1 MLYYLHTHF
10 RLCVDLITKNLFPI
24 SRSNPQSS
32 IGIAAIVTGLLFMF
46 VFVGSATPASAHTTV
61 EVEHISIDV
70 GWGIE
75 PPVIGIRNDFVF
87 KITEPGETEGS
98 YKGISNAFK
107 NIEATAMYGGAA
119 KKIEVNSDPKPGYYF
134 SPVIPTKTGSIV
146 MDLKGEI
153 NGIKVDVQIPIE
165 DVESTAILDFPPLDQ
180 QSSSSDIISLKNAIS
195 SLQKEVTSIKSGV
208 TIENTDD
215 GTNYNFA
222 VFGISIGTAGVVLA
236 IISMTRKIK

>member
-1 MLYYLHTHF
+1 M
-10 RLCVDLITKNLFPI
+10 VAKNLFPI
-24 SRSNPQSS
+24 RSNPQSG
-32 IGIAAIVTGLLFMF
+32 IGIAAIVTGLLFVF

-61 EVEHISIDV
+61 EVKHISIDV

-75 PPVIGIRNDFVF
+75 PPVVGIRNDFVF

-98 YKGISNAFK
+98 YKGITNAFK
-107 NIEATAMYGGAA
+107 NLEATAMYGGAA
-119 KKIEVNSDPKPGYYF
+119 KKIEVNSDPRQGYYF

-153 NGIKVDVQIPIE
+153 DGIEVDVQIPIE

-195 SLQKEVTSIKSGV
+195 SLQKEVTSIKSGGV
-208 TIENTDD
+208 IENTDK

-222 VFGISIGTAGVVLA
+222 VFGMSLGAAGVVLA
-236 IISMTRKIK
+236 IISMTRKTK

>member
-1 MLYYLHTHF
+1 M
-10 RLCVDLITKNLFPI
+10 VTKNFFSKSRTNNFGGI
-24 SRSNPQSS
+24 S
-32 IGIAAIVTGLLFMF
+32 IAAIVTGLLFVF
-46 VFVGSATPASAHTTV
+46 VFVGSAMPASAHTTV

-75 PPVIGIRNDFVF
+75 PPVVGIRNDFVF
-87 KITEPGETEGS
+87 KITEPGETKGA

-107 NIEATAMYGGAA
+107 NIEATAMYGGAT
-119 KKIEVNSDPKPGYYF
+119 KKIELNSDPRQGYYF

-146 MDLKGEI
+146 IDLKGEI

-180 QSSSSDIISLKNAIS
+180 QSSSSDIISLKNALS
-195 SLQKEVTSIKSGV
+195 SLQKEVTSIKSGGI
-208 TIENTDD
+208 IENIDK
-215 GTNYNFA
+215 GTNYDFA
-222 VFGISIGTAGVVLA
+222 VFGMSLGAAGVMLA